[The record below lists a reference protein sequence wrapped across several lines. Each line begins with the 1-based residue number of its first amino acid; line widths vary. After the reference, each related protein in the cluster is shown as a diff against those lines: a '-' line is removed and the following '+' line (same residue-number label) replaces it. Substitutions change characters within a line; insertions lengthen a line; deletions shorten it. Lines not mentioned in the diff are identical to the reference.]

1 MKEAEIPQ
9 NEPERLASLYEYDI
23 LDTLPEEDFDDI
35 TSIASEICNTPISLI
50 TLIDANRQ
58 WFKSRHGL
66 DVGETPRSQAFC
78 AHVIND
84 PNNALVVDDATKDD
98 RFFDNPLVTS
108 GPNVHFYAGIPLVN
122 EDGYALGS
130 LCVIDNKA
138 SSITPHQLEIL
149 QALARQVV
157 CLLEL
162 RRKNI
167 QLKQKQKEL
176 QNSFDDLEKFSVVA
190 SHDLRSPLN
199 NMISLAYLLKEGY
212 EKKIDE
218 EGQEYLEFIIQSANK
233 MNELI
238 KGILE
243 YSRSPRILQNRKEVI
258 VFHDLMK
265 EMETL
270 INKTKPSKLTYTS
283 TVTNVSTS
291 KMALT
296 RILLNLINNAIK
308 YNDKEEAQIN
318 IDLTDDK
325 KFYTFVVTDN
335 GIGIEDY
342 DYKRI
347 FQIFQ
352 QLKKVESDEG
362 SIGIGLPVV
371 EKLVAH
377 LGGEISVSSIVGKS
391 TTFTFTL
398 AK

>member
-1 MKEAEIPQ
+1 MMEAEIPK

-23 LDTLPEEDFDDI
+23 LDTLPEKDFDDI
-35 TSIASEICNTPISLI
+35 TNIASEICHTPISLI

-58 WFKSRHGL
+58 WFKSRHGI
-66 DVGETPRSQAFC
+66 DVEETPRSQAFC
-78 AHVIND
+78 AYTIND
-84 PNNALVVDDATKDD
+84 PNNALIVNDTTTDQ
-98 RFFDNPLVTS
+98 RFFDHPFVAGS
-108 GPNVHFYAGIPLVN
+108 PHVRFYAGIPLVN
-122 EDGYALGS
+122 EDGFALGS
-130 LCVIDNKA
+130 LCVIDNKT

-157 CLLEL
+157 RLLEL
-162 RRKNI
+162 RRKNLLL
-167 QLKQKQKEL
+167 QQKQKEL

-199 NMISLAYLLKEGY
+199 NMISLAHLLKEGY
-212 EKKIDE
+212 EDKLDE
-218 EGQEYLEFIIQSANK
+218 EGHEYLDFIIQSAHK

-243 YSRSPRILQNRKEVI
+243 YSRSPRMLQNRKEVI
-258 VFHDLMK
+258 VFQDLME
-265 EMETL
+265 EMKTL
-270 INKTKPSKLTYTS
+270 VNNTKPSKLTYSS
-283 TVTNVSTS
+283 TVATISTS

-308 YNDKEEAQIN
+308 YNDKAEALVN
-318 IDLTDDK
+318 VTLTEDK
-325 KFYTFVVTDN
+325 KFYTFEVTDN
-335 GIGIEDY
+335 GIGIEDF

-352 QLKKVESDEG
+352 QLKKIDSDEG
-362 SIGIGLPVV
+362 SIGVGLPIV
-371 EKLVAH
+371 EKLVQH
-377 LGGEISVSSIVGKS
+377 LGGEISVSSVPGEG